1 MFCCSAELFKKISR
15 ERFNCWQRE
24 NTSER
29 GHREKQRTEKK
40 QSERKANAG
49 MKKDILCAGY
59 DKGWTKQIK
68 CLHLS
73 SLLFNEVQSCQQKR
87 KCHQMSA
94 TE

>member
-1 MFCCSAELFKKISR
+1 MLNYLKKLVKRDSTADKRKKILHKEGIEKSKVQKR
-15 ERFNCWQRE
+15 SNQRGKLMQE
-24 NTSER
+24 WS
-29 GHREKQRTEKK
+29 KK
-40 QSERKANAG
+40 ST
-49 MKKDILCAGY
+49 LCSGY

-68 CLHLS
+68 HLHSS